1 MLTHEC
7 KGNASYK
14 HLSIKQ
20 ENIDLYYKN
29 KPRIFATVPLNHFK
43 SFIEDSK
50 VISQFIA
57 DNDKEPCWDGH
68 LYLYA
73 DGIRDK
79 EHLQGRVPIQIKGT
93 EVGRFVTKKW
103 KFKLEKAD
111 LKAYLEEPTFFI
123 VCQVKKDSKERML
136 FFRELLPDLV
146 NKLLR
151 DMGKNA
157 TRMTLFHPL
166 TEDLKEF
173 EDQLMVFLSNSK
185 KMISFA
191 HSKLLSMEEALK
203 KGIKDFSFIAPSKYT
218 DRLQLMKY
226 LSTHSSYIYAKIS
239 KELDV
244 DMPLSNGPGRF
255 IFQREDDSEV
265 RVGDKVYFKGYHN
278 EIKDGR
284 IIIKIGNVMTIN
296 MPMDNTDMKQATVKL
311 TTKAKYLKES
321 INEAEFGVALN
332 DTGVLSVGML
342 DLQMKVHEKEYVEEL
357 RQKLIRWKELDN
369 MLETLHV
376 TKPFDLT
383 AITDDQGK
391 LIDLLIET
399 VGKGNMVN
407 LPGQEATLLLLE
419 IGNIKLLLWCA
430 IGKDGM
436 CAIGDFFDRS
446 IRIAYKI
453 SEDETINVSPYSY
466 LQLDK
471 LWEKVDN
478 IDFDNIISSAE
489 EAARQHKYCYM
500 MSNYDVL
507 AMITAADALEKTDV
521 ERSKKLLEEA
531 LKLNDWLIGKE
542 PKDEM
547 RPLHIINK
555 MQIMKRQRELT
566 ADERQML
573 EDMLNDE
580 FAGDMVKAGV
590 YLLLDR
596 QEEFQQLFETMQE
609 GEKKSLKE
617 FPIWRFVR
625 ESEGV

>member
-1 MLTHEC
+1 MKSGVQME
-7 KGNASYK
+7 KVKEA
-14 HLSIKQ
+14 
-20 ENIDLYYKN
+20 IDTKAIEE
-29 KPRIFATVPLNHFK
+29 KALNHFK

-50 VISQFIA
+50 VISQFIT

-79 EHLQGRVPIQIKGT
+79 EHLQGRVPVQIKGT
-93 EVGRFVTKKW
+93 EVGHFVTKKW

-111 LKAYLEEPTFFI
+111 LKTYLEEPTFFI
-123 VCQVKKDSKERML
+123 VCQVKKNSKERML

-239 KELDV
+239 KELDI

-255 IFQREDDSEV
+255 IFQRDDDSEV

-284 IIIKIGNVMTIN
+284 IFIKIGNVMTIN
-296 MPMDNTDMKQATVKL
+296 MPMDNTDIEQATVKL

-332 DTGVLSVGML
+332 DTGVLSVGMI

-369 MLETLHV
+369 VLDKLHV

-383 AITDDQGK
+383 AIKDDQGK

-407 LPGQEATLLLLE
+407 LPGQEATLLLWE

-430 IGKDGM
+430 VGKDGM

-466 LQLDK
+466 LQLEK

-478 IDFDNIISSAE
+478 IDFDNIIASAE
-489 EAARQHKYCYM
+489 EAARQHEYCYM

-531 LKLNDWLIGKE
+531 LKLDEWLIGKE

-555 MQIMKRQRELT
+555 MQILKRQRDLT
-566 ADERQML
+566 ADECQTL
-573 EDMLNDE
+573 EDILNDE

-590 YLLLDR
+590 YILLDR
-596 QEEFQQLFETMQE
+596 KEDFQQLFETMQE
-609 GEKKSLKE
+609 DEKKSVKE
-617 FPIWRFVR
+617 FPIWRFV
-625 ESEGV
+625 

>member
-1 MLTHEC
+1 MKSGVQME
-7 KGNASYK
+7 KVKEA
-14 HLSIKQ
+14 
-20 ENIDLYYKN
+20 IDTKAIEE
-29 KPRIFATVPLNHFK
+29 KALNHFK

-79 EHLQGRVPIQIKGT
+79 EHLQGRVPVQIKGT
-93 EVGRFVTKKW
+93 EVSRFVTKKW
-103 KFKLEKAD
+103 KYKLEKAD

-166 TEDLKEF
+166 TDDLMEF

-191 HSKLLSMEEALK
+191 HSNLLSMEEALK
-203 KGIKDFSFIAPSKYT
+203 KGIKDFSFIAPSKYA

-255 IFQREDDSEV
+255 IFQRDDDSEV

-296 MPMDNTDMKQATVKL
+296 MPMDNTDIEQATVKL

-342 DLQMKVHEKEYVEEL
+342 NLQMKVHEKEYVEEL
-357 RQKLIRWKELDN
+357 RQKIIRWKELDN
-369 MLETLHV
+369 VLDKLHV

-383 AITDDQGK
+383 AITDGQGK

-407 LPGQEATLLLLE
+407 LPGQEATLLLWE
-419 IGNIKLLLWCA
+419 IGNIELLLWCA
-430 IGKDGM
+430 VGKDGM

-466 LQLDK
+466 LQLDR

-478 IDFDNIISSAE
+478 VDFDNIIASAE
-489 EAARQHKYCYM
+489 EAARQHEYCYM

-507 AMITAADALEKTDV
+507 AMITAADALEKTDL

-531 LKLNDWLIGKE
+531 LKLDEWLIEKE

-566 ADERQML
+566 ADECQIL
-573 EDMLNDE
+573 ENMLNDE
-580 FAGDMVKAGV
+580 FAGDMAKAGA

-596 QEEFQQLFETMQE
+596 LEGFQQLFETMQE
-609 GEKKSLKE
+609 DEKKSMKE

-625 ESEGV
+625 ESEGEYD

>member
-1 MLTHEC
+1 MKSGVQME
-7 KGNASYK
+7 KVKEA
-14 HLSIKQ
+14 
-20 ENIDLYYKN
+20 IDTKAIEE
-29 KPRIFATVPLNHFK
+29 KALNHFK

-50 VISQFIA
+50 VISQFIT

-79 EHLQGRVPIQIKGT
+79 EHLQGRVPVQIKGT
-93 EVGRFVTKKW
+93 EVGSFVTKKW
-103 KFKLEKAD
+103 KYKLEKAD

-166 TEDLKEF
+166 TDDLKEF

-191 HSKLLSMEEALK
+191 HSNLLSMEEALK
-203 KGIKDFSFIAPSKYT
+203 KGIKDFSFIAPSKYA

-255 IFQREDDSEV
+255 IFQRDDDGEV

-296 MPMDNTDMKQATVKL
+296 MPMDNTDIEQATVKL
-311 TTKAKYLKES
+311 KTKAKYLKES

-342 DLQMKVHEKEYVEEL
+342 NLQMKVHEKEYVEEL

-369 MLETLHV
+369 VLDKLHV

-383 AITDDQGK
+383 AITDGQGK

-407 LPGQEATLLLLE
+407 LSGQEATLLLWE
-419 IGNIKLLLWCA
+419 IGNIELLLWCA
-430 IGKDGM
+430 VGKDGM

-478 IDFDNIISSAE
+478 VDFDNIIASAE
-489 EAARQHKYCYM
+489 EAARQHEYCYM

-507 AMITAADALEKTDV
+507 AMITAADALEKTDL

-531 LKLNDWLIGKE
+531 LKLDEWLIEKE

-566 ADERQML
+566 ADECQIL
-573 EDMLNDE
+573 ENMLNDE
-580 FAGDMVKAGV
+580 FAGDMAKAGA

-596 QEEFQQLFETMQE
+596 KEGFQQLFETMQE
-609 GEKKSLKE
+609 DDKKIVKE

>member
-1 MLTHEC
+1 MSRSKEET
-7 KGNASYK
+7 
-14 HLSIKQ
+14 
-20 ENIDLYYKN
+20 IDTKAIEE
-29 KPRIFATVPLNHFK
+29 KALNHFK

-50 VISQFIA
+50 VISQYLD

-79 EHLQGRVPIQIKGT
+79 EHLQGRVPVQIKGT

-123 VCQVKKDSKERML
+123 VCQVKKNSKERML

-203 KGIKDFSFIAPSKYT
+203 KGIKDFSFIAPSKYA

-226 LSTHSSYIYAKIS
+226 LSTHNSYIYAKMS
-239 KELDV
+239 KELDI

-255 IFQREDDSEV
+255 IFQRDDDGEV

-284 IIIKIGNVMTIN
+284 IIIKIGDVMTIN
-296 MPMDNTDMKQATVKL
+296 MPIDNTDIEQATVKL

-332 DTGVLSVGML
+332 NTGVLSVGML
-342 DLQMKVHEKEYVEEL
+342 DLQMKMHEKEYVEEL

-369 MLETLHV
+369 VLDKLHV

-383 AITDDQGK
+383 AIKDDQGK

-407 LPGQEATLLLLE
+407 LPGQEATLLLWE
-419 IGNIKLLLWCA
+419 IGNIKLLLWCVV
-430 IGKDGM
+430 GKDGM

-453 SEDETINVSPYSY
+453 SEDETISVSPYSY
-466 LQLDK
+466 LQLEK

-478 IDFDNIISSAE
+478 IDFDNIIASAE
-489 EAARQHKYCYM
+489 EAARQHEYCYM

-531 LKLNDWLIGKE
+531 LKLDEWLIGKD

-547 RPLHIINK
+547 SPLHIINK
-555 MQIMKRQRELT
+555 MQIMKRQRDLT
-566 ADERQML
+566 ADECQTL
-573 EDMLNDE
+573 ENILNDE
-580 FAGDMVKAGV
+580 FAGDMVKVGV
-590 YLLLDR
+590 YILLDR
-596 QEEFQQLFETMQE
+596 KEDFQQLFETMQE
-609 GEKKSLKE
+609 DEKKSVKE
-617 FPIWRFVR
+617 FPIWRLV
-625 ESEGV
+625 

>member
-1 MLTHEC
+1 MKEAVDTKAIEE
-7 KGNASYK
+7 KA
-14 HLSIKQ
+14 
-20 ENIDLYYKN
+20 
-29 KPRIFATVPLNHFK
+29 LNHFK

-73 DGIRDK
+73 DGIKDK
-79 EHLQGRVPIQIKGT
+79 EHQQGRVPVQIKGT
-93 EVGRFVTKKW
+93 EVDSFVTKKW
-103 KFKLEKAD
+103 KYKLEKAD

-123 VCQVKKDSKERML
+123 VCQVKRDSKDRML

-151 DMGKNA
+151 DMGKNE
-157 TRMTLFHPL
+157 TRKTLFHPL
-166 TEDLKEF
+166 TDDLKEF

-191 HSKLLSMEEALK
+191 HSNLLSMEEALK
-203 KGIKDFSFIAPSKYT
+203 KGIKEFSFIVPKKYA

-255 IFQREDDSEV
+255 IFQRDDDGEV
-265 RVGDKVYFKGYHN
+265 RVGDRVYFKGYHN
-278 EIKDGR
+278 EIKEGR

-296 MPMDNTDMKQATVKL
+296 MPMDNTDMEKTTVKL
-311 TTKAKYLKES
+311 ITKAKYLKES

-332 DTGVLSVGML
+332 DTGVLSVGKL
-342 DLQMKVHEKEYVEEL
+342 DLKMNVHEKEYVEEL
-357 RQKLIRWKELDN
+357 RQKLMRWKELDN
-369 MLETLHV
+369 VLDKLHV

-383 AITDDQGK
+383 AITDGQGK

-407 LPGQEATLLLLE
+407 LPGQETTLFFWE

-430 IGKDGM
+430 VGKDGM

-478 IDFDNIISSAE
+478 IDFDSIIASAE
-489 EAARQHKYCYM
+489 EAARQHEYCYM

-531 LKLNDWLIGKE
+531 LKLDEWLIEKE
-542 PKDEM
+542 IKDKM

-555 MQIMKRQRELT
+555 MQILKRQRELT
-566 ADERQML
+566 ADERQTL
-573 EDMLNDE
+573 EDMLNEE
-580 FAGDMVKAGV
+580 FAEDMVKAGV

-596 QEEFQQLFETMQE
+596 QGDFQQLFEKMQE
-609 GEKKSLKE
+609 DEKKSVKE

-625 ESEGV
+625 ESEGM

>member
-1 MLTHEC
+1 MKIGVKME
-7 KGNASYK
+7 KVKDA
-14 HLSIKQ
+14 
-20 ENIDLYYKN
+20 IDTKAIEE
-29 KPRIFATVPLNHFK
+29 KALNHFK

-203 KGIKDFSFIAPSKYT
+203 KGVKEFSFIAPSKYV

-255 IFQREDDSEV
+255 IFQRDDDGEV

-296 MPMDNTDMKQATVKL
+296 MPMDNTDVEQATVKL

-342 DLQMKVHEKEYVEEL
+342 NLQMKVHEKEYVEEL
-357 RQKLIRWKELDN
+357 RQKLIRWKELENVLDK
-369 MLETLHV
+369 LHV

-383 AITDDQGK
+383 AITDGQGK

-407 LPGQEATLLLLE
+407 LPGQESTLLFWE

-430 IGKDGM
+430 VGKDGM

-453 SEDETINVSPYSY
+453 SEVETINVSPYSY
-466 LQLDK
+466 LQSDK

-478 IDFDNIISSAE
+478 IDFDSIIASAE
-489 EAARQHKYCYM
+489 EAARQHEYCYM

-531 LKLNDWLIGKE
+531 LKLDEWLIGKE

-566 ADERQML
+566 ADERQTL

-609 GEKKSLKE
+609 DEKKSVKE

>member
-1 MLTHEC
+1 MKEAVDTKAIEE
-7 KGNASYK
+7 KA
-14 HLSIKQ
+14 
-20 ENIDLYYKN
+20 
-29 KPRIFATVPLNHFK
+29 LNHFK

-73 DGIRDK
+73 DGIKDK
-79 EHLQGRVPIQIKGT
+79 EHLQGRVPVQIKGT
-93 EVGRFVTKKW
+93 EVDSFVTKKS
-103 KFKLEKAD
+103 KYKLEKDD

-123 VCQVKKDSKERML
+123 VCQVKKDSKDRML

-151 DMGKNA
+151 DMGKNE
-157 TRMTLFHPL
+157 TRKTLFHPL
-166 TEDLKEF
+166 TDDLKEF

-191 HSKLLSMEEALK
+191 HSNLLSMEEALK
-203 KGIKDFSFIAPSKYT
+203 KGIKEFSFIVPTKYA

-255 IFQREDDSEV
+255 IFQRDDDGEV
-265 RVGDKVYFKGYHN
+265 RVGDRVYFKGYHN
-278 EIKDGR
+278 EIKEGR

-296 MPMDNTDMKQATVKL
+296 MPMDNTDMEQTTVKL

-332 DTGVLSVGML
+332 DTGVLSVGNL
-342 DLQMKVHEKEYVEEL
+342 DLKMNVHEKEYVEEL
-357 RQKLIRWKELDN
+357 RQKLMRWKELDN
-369 MLETLHV
+369 VLDKLHV

-383 AITDDQGK
+383 AITDGQGK

-407 LPGQEATLLLLE
+407 LPGQETTLLFLE

-430 IGKDGM
+430 VGKDGM

-478 IDFDNIISSAE
+478 IDFDSIIASAE
-489 EAARQHKYCYM
+489 EAARQHEYCYM

-531 LKLNDWLIGKE
+531 LKLDEWLIGKE

-555 MQIMKRQRELT
+555 MQFMKRQRELT
-566 ADERQML
+566 ADERQTL

-609 GEKKSLKE
+609 DEKKSVKE

-625 ESEGV
+625 ESEGM

>member
-1 MLTHEC
+1 M
-7 KGNASYK
+7 KIGVKMKKVKDA
-14 HLSIKQ
+14 
-20 ENIDLYYKN
+20 IDTKAIEE
-29 KPRIFATVPLNHFK
+29 KALNHFK

-478 IDFDNIISSAE
+478 IDFDNIVSSAE

-609 GEKKSLKE
+609 DEKKSLKE

>member
-1 MLTHEC
+1 ME
-7 KGNASYK
+7 KMKEA
-14 HLSIKQ
+14 
-20 ENIDLYYKN
+20 IDTKAIED
-29 KPRIFATVPLNHFK
+29 KALNHFK

-123 VCQVKKDSKERML
+123 VCQVKKDTKERML

-311 TTKAKYLKES
+311 TTKEKYLKES

-369 MLETLHV
+369 VLETLHV

-383 AITDDQGK
+383 AVTDDQGK

-407 LPGQEATLLLLE
+407 LPGQKATLLLLE

-430 IGKDGM
+430 VGKDGM

-507 AMITAADALEKTDV
+507 AMITAADALEKTNV

-596 QEEFQQLFETMQE
+596 QEDFRQLFETMQE
-609 GEKKSLKE
+609 DEKKSMKE
-617 FPIWRFVR
+617 FPIWRFVQ
-625 ESEGV
+625 ESAGGRV

>member
-1 MLTHEC
+1 MKEAVDTKAIEE
-7 KGNASYK
+7 KA
-14 HLSIKQ
+14 
-20 ENIDLYYKN
+20 
-29 KPRIFATVPLNHFK
+29 LNHFK

-73 DGIRDK
+73 DGIKDK
-79 EHLQGRVPIQIKGT
+79 EHLQGRVPVQIKGT
-93 EVGRFVTKKW
+93 EVDSFVTKKW
-103 KFKLEKAD
+103 KYKLEKAD

-123 VCQVKKDSKERML
+123 VCQVKRDSKDRML

-151 DMGKNA
+151 DMGKNE
-157 TRMTLFHPL
+157 TRKTLFHPL
-166 TEDLKEF
+166 TDDLKEF

-191 HSKLLSMEEALK
+191 HSNLLSMEEALK
-203 KGIKDFSFIAPSKYT
+203 KGIKEFSFIVPTKYA

-255 IFQREDDSEV
+255 IFQRDDDGEV
-265 RVGDKVYFKGYHN
+265 RVGDRVYFKGYHN
-278 EIKDGR
+278 EIKEGR

-296 MPMDNTDMKQATVKL
+296 MPMDNTDMEQTTVKL
-311 TTKAKYLKES
+311 ITKAKYLKES

-332 DTGVLSVGML
+332 DTGVLSVGKL
-342 DLQMKVHEKEYVEEL
+342 DLKMNVHEKEYVEEL
-357 RQKLIRWKELDN
+357 RQKLMRWKELDN
-369 MLETLHV
+369 VLDKLHV

-383 AITDDQGK
+383 AITDGQGK
-391 LIDLLIET
+391 LIELLIET

-407 LPGQEATLLLLE
+407 LPGQETTLLFWE

-430 IGKDGM
+430 VGKDGM

-478 IDFDNIISSAE
+478 IDFDSIIASAE
-489 EAARQHKYCYM
+489 EAARQHGYCYM

-531 LKLNDWLIGKE
+531 LKLDEWLIEKE
-542 PKDEM
+542 IKDKM
-547 RPLHIINK
+547 RLLHIINK
-555 MQIMKRQRELT
+555 MQILKRQRELT
-566 ADERQML
+566 ADERQTL
-573 EDMLNDE
+573 EDMLNEE
-580 FAGDMVKAGV
+580 FAEDMVKAGV

-596 QEEFQQLFETMQE
+596 QGDFQQLFEKMQE
-609 GEKKSLKE
+609 DEKKSVKE

-625 ESEGV
+625 ESEGM

>member
-1 MLTHEC
+1 MKIGVKME
-7 KGNASYK
+7 KVKDA
-14 HLSIKQ
+14 
-20 ENIDLYYKN
+20 IDTKAIEE
-29 KPRIFATVPLNHFK
+29 KALNHFK

-255 IFQREDDSEV
+255 IFQRDDDGEV

-489 EAARQHKYCYM
+489 EAARQHEYCYM

-531 LKLNDWLIGKE
+531 LKLDEWLIGKE

-566 ADERQML
+566 ADERQTL

>member
-1 MLTHEC
+1 M
-7 KGNASYK
+7 KKVKDA
-14 HLSIKQ
+14 
-20 ENIDLYYKN
+20 IDTKAIEE
-29 KPRIFATVPLNHFK
+29 KTLNHFK

-93 EVGRFVTKKW
+93 EVARFVTKKW

-203 KGIKDFSFIAPSKYT
+203 KGIKDFSFIAPSKYA

-311 TTKAKYLKES
+311 TTQAKYLKES

-369 MLETLHV
+369 VLKTLHV

-453 SEDETINVSPYSY
+453 SEDETIHVSPYSY

-507 AMITAADALEKTDV
+507 AMIMAADALEKTDV

-609 GEKKSLKE
+609 DEKKSLKE

>member
-1 MLTHEC
+1 MKIGVKME
-7 KGNASYK
+7 KVKDA
-14 HLSIKQ
+14 
-20 ENIDLYYKN
+20 IDTKAIEE
-29 KPRIFATVPLNHFK
+29 KALNHFK

-203 KGIKDFSFIAPSKYT
+203 KGVKEFSFIAPSKYV

-255 IFQREDDSEV
+255 IFQRDDDGEV

-296 MPMDNTDMKQATVKL
+296 MPMDNTDVEQATVKL

-342 DLQMKVHEKEYVEEL
+342 NLQMKVHEKEYVEEL

-369 MLETLHV
+369 VLEKLHV

-399 VGKGNMVN
+399 VGNGNMVN
-407 LPGQEATLLLLE
+407 LPEQETTLLLLE

-430 IGKDGM
+430 VGKDGM

-489 EAARQHKYCYM
+489 EAARQHEYCYM

-531 LKLNDWLIGKE
+531 LKLDDWLIGKE

-566 ADERQML
+566 ADERQTL

-609 GEKKSLKE
+609 DEKKSVKE

>member
-1 MLTHEC
+1 MKEAVDTKAIEE
-7 KGNASYK
+7 KA
-14 HLSIKQ
+14 
-20 ENIDLYYKN
+20 
-29 KPRIFATVPLNHFK
+29 LNHFK

-73 DGIRDK
+73 DGIKDK
-79 EHLQGRVPIQIKGT
+79 EHLQGRVPVQIKGT
-93 EVGRFVTKKW
+93 EVDSFVTKKW
-103 KFKLEKAD
+103 KYKLEKDD

-123 VCQVKKDSKERML
+123 VCQVKKDSKDRML

-151 DMGKNA
+151 DMGKNE
-157 TRMTLFHPL
+157 TRKTLFHPL
-166 TEDLKEF
+166 TDDLKEF

-191 HSKLLSMEEALK
+191 HSNLLSMEEALK
-203 KGIKDFSFIAPSKYT
+203 KGIKEFSFIVPTKYA

-255 IFQREDDSEV
+255 IFQRDDDGEV
-265 RVGDKVYFKGYHN
+265 RVGDRVYFKGYHN
-278 EIKDGR
+278 EIKEGR

-296 MPMDNTDMKQATVKL
+296 MPMDNTDMEQTTVKL

-332 DTGVLSVGML
+332 DTGVLSVGNL
-342 DLQMKVHEKEYVEEL
+342 DLKMNVHEKEYVEEL
-357 RQKLIRWKELDN
+357 RQKLMRWKELDN
-369 MLETLHV
+369 VLDKLHV

-383 AITDDQGK
+383 AITDGQGK

-407 LPGQEATLLLLE
+407 LPGQETTLLFLE

-430 IGKDGM
+430 VGKDGM

-478 IDFDNIISSAE
+478 IDFDSIIASAE
-489 EAARQHKYCYM
+489 EAARQHEYCYM

-531 LKLNDWLIGKE
+531 LKLDEWLIEKE
-542 PKDEM
+542 IKDKM

-555 MQIMKRQRELT
+555 MQILKRQRELT
-566 ADERQML
+566 ADERQTL
-573 EDMLNDE
+573 EDMLNEE
-580 FAGDMVKAGV
+580 FAEDMVKAGV

-596 QEEFQQLFETMQE
+596 QGDFQQLFEKMQE
-609 GEKKSLKE
+609 DEKKSVKE

-625 ESEGV
+625 ESEGM

>member
-1 MLTHEC
+1 MKEV
-7 KGNASYK
+7 
-14 HLSIKQ
+14 
-20 ENIDLYYKN
+20 IDTKAIEE
-29 KPRIFATVPLNHFK
+29 KALNHFK

-50 VISQFIA
+50 VISQFIV

-79 EHLQGRVPIQIKGT
+79 EHLQGRVPVQIKGT
-93 EVGRFVTKKW
+93 EVGRFVKKKW

-203 KGIKDFSFIAPSKYT
+203 KGIKDFSFIAPSKYA

-255 IFQREDDSEV
+255 IFQRDDDGEV

-296 MPMDNTDMKQATVKL
+296 MPMDNTDIEQATVKL

-332 DTGVLSVGML
+332 DTGVLSVGTL
-342 DLQMKVHEKEYVEEL
+342 DLQMKVHETEYVEEL

-369 MLETLHV
+369 VLDKLHV

-383 AITDDQGK
+383 AITDNQGK
-391 LIDLLIET
+391 LIDLLVET

-407 LPGQEATLLLLE
+407 LPGQEATLLLWE

-430 IGKDGM
+430 VGKDGM

-478 IDFDNIISSAE
+478 IDFDNIIASAE
-489 EAARQHKYCYM
+489 EAARQHDYCYM

-531 LKLNDWLIGKE
+531 LKLDEWLIGKE

-547 RPLHIINK
+547 MPLHIINK
-555 MQIMKRQRELT
+555 MQIMKRQRDLT
-566 ADERQML
+566 VDECKTL
-573 EDMLNDE
+573 EDILNDE
-580 FAGDMVKAGV
+580 FAGDMAKAGV

-596 QEEFQQLFETMQE
+596 HEDFQQLFETMQE
-609 GEKKSLKE
+609 DEKKSVKE
-617 FPIWRFVR
+617 FPIWRFA
-625 ESEGV
+625 

>member
-1 MLTHEC
+1 M
-7 KGNASYK
+7 KIGVKMKKVKDA
-14 HLSIKQ
+14 
-20 ENIDLYYKN
+20 IDTKAIEE
-29 KPRIFATVPLNHFK
+29 KALNHFK

-265 RVGDKVYFKGYHN
+265 RVGDKVYFKGYQN

-407 LPGQEATLLLLE
+407 LPGQQATLLLLE

-430 IGKDGM
+430 VGKDGM

-609 GEKKSLKE
+609 DEKKSLKE

>member
-1 MLTHEC
+1 MSRSKEET
-7 KGNASYK
+7 
-14 HLSIKQ
+14 
-20 ENIDLYYKN
+20 IDTKAIEE
-29 KPRIFATVPLNHFK
+29 KALNHFK
-43 SFIEDSK
+43 TFIEDSK
-50 VISQFIA
+50 IISQYLD

-79 EHLQGRVPIQIKGT
+79 EHLQGRVPVQIKGT
-93 EVGRFVTKKW
+93 EVGHFVTKKW

-123 VCQVKKDSKERML
+123 VCQVKKNSKERML

-157 TRMTLFHPL
+157 TRMTLFYPL

-203 KGIKDFSFIAPSKYT
+203 KGIKDFSFIAPSKYA

-239 KELDV
+239 KELDI

-255 IFQREDDSEV
+255 IFQRDDDGEV

-284 IIIKIGNVMTIN
+284 IFIKIGNVMTIN
-296 MPMDNTDMKQATVKL
+296 MPMDNTDIEQATVKL

-332 DTGVLSVGML
+332 DTGVLSIGMI
-342 DLQMKVHEKEYVEEL
+342 DLQMRVHEKEYVEEL

-369 MLETLHV
+369 VLDKLHV

-383 AITDDQGK
+383 AITDNQGK
-391 LIDLLIET
+391 LIDILIET

-407 LPGQEATLLLLE
+407 LPGQEATLLLWE
-419 IGNIKLLLWCA
+419 IGNIKLLLWCEV
-430 IGKDGM
+430 GKDGM

-446 IRIAYKI
+446 IRIAYEI

-478 IDFDNIISSAE
+478 IDFDNIVASAE
-489 EAARQHKYCYM
+489 EAARQHEYCYM

-531 LKLNDWLIGKE
+531 LKLDEWLIGKE

-555 MQIMKRQRELT
+555 MQILKRQRDLT
-566 ADERQML
+566 ADECQTL
-573 EDMLNDE
+573 EDMLNNE
-580 FAGDMVKAGV
+580 FAGDMAKAGV
-590 YLLLDR
+590 FLLLDR
-596 QEEFQQLFETMQE
+596 KEDFRQLFETMQE
-609 GEKKSLKE
+609 DEKKSVKE
-617 FPIWRFVR
+617 FPIWRFV
-625 ESEGV
+625 

>member
-1 MLTHEC
+1 M
-7 KGNASYK
+7 KKA
-14 HLSIKQ
+14 
-20 ENIDLYYKN
+20 IDTKAIEE
-29 KPRIFATVPLNHFK
+29 KALNHFK

-73 DGIRDK
+73 DGIKDK
-79 EHLQGRVPIQIKGT
+79 EHLQGRVPVQIKGT
-93 EVGRFVTKKW
+93 EVDSFITKKW
-103 KFKLEKAD
+103 KYKLEKAD

-123 VCQVKKDSKERML
+123 VCQVKKDSKDRML
-136 FFRELLPDLV
+136 FCRELLPNLV

-151 DMGKNA
+151 DMGKNE
-157 TRMTLFHPL
+157 TRKTLFHPL
-166 TEDLKEF
+166 TDDLKEF

-191 HSKLLSMEEALK
+191 HSNLLSMEEALK
-203 KGIKDFSFIAPSKYT
+203 KGVKEFSFIVPAKYA

-255 IFQREDDSEV
+255 IFQRDDDGEV
-265 RVGDKVYFKGYHN
+265 RVGDRVYFKGYHN
-278 EIKDGR
+278 EIKEGR

-296 MPMDNTDMKQATVKL
+296 MPMDNMDMEQATVKL

-332 DTGVLSVGML
+332 DTGVLSLGKL
-342 DLQMKVHEKEYVEEL
+342 DLQMNVHEKEYVEEL
-357 RQKLIRWKELDN
+357 RQKLMRWKELENVLDK
-369 MLETLHV
+369 LHV

-383 AITDDQGK
+383 AITDGQGK

-407 LPGQEATLLLLE
+407 LPGQESTLLFWE
-419 IGNIKLLLWCA
+419 ISNIKLLLWCA
-430 IGKDGM
+430 VGKDGM

-478 IDFDNIISSAE
+478 IDFDSIIASAE
-489 EAARQHKYCYM
+489 EAARQHEYCYM

-531 LKLNDWLIGKE
+531 LKLDEWLIEKE
-542 PKDEM
+542 IKDKM
-547 RPLHIINK
+547 KPLHIINK
-555 MQIMKRQRELT
+555 MQILKRQRELT
-566 ADERQML
+566 ADERQTL
-573 EDMLNDE
+573 EDMLNEE
-580 FAGDMVKAGV
+580 FAEDMVKAGV

-596 QEEFQQLFETMQE
+596 QEDFQQLFEKMQE
-609 GEKKSLKE
+609 DEKKSVKE
-617 FPIWRFVR
+617 FPIWKFVR
-625 ESEGV
+625 ESEGM

>member
-1 MLTHEC
+1 MEKMKEAVDTKAIEE
-7 KGNASYK
+7 KA
-14 HLSIKQ
+14 
-20 ENIDLYYKN
+20 
-29 KPRIFATVPLNHFK
+29 LNHFK

-73 DGIRDK
+73 DGIKDK
-79 EHLQGRVPIQIKGT
+79 EHLQGRVPVQIKGT
-93 EVGRFVTKKW
+93 EVDSFVTKKW
-103 KFKLEKAD
+103 KYKLEKAD

-123 VCQVKKDSKERML
+123 VCQVKRDSKDRML

-151 DMGKNA
+151 DMGKNE
-157 TRMTLFHPL
+157 TRKTLFHPL
-166 TEDLKEF
+166 TDDLKEF

-191 HSKLLSMEEALK
+191 HSNLLSMEEALK
-203 KGIKDFSFIAPSKYT
+203 KGIKEFSFIVPTKYA

-255 IFQREDDSEV
+255 IFQRDDDGEV
-265 RVGDKVYFKGYHN
+265 RVGDRVYFKGYHN
-278 EIKDGR
+278 EIKEGR

-296 MPMDNTDMKQATVKL
+296 MPMDNTDMEQTTVKL

-332 DTGVLSVGML
+332 DTGVLSVGKL
-342 DLQMKVHEKEYVEEL
+342 DLKMNVHEKEYVEEL
-357 RQKLIRWKELDN
+357 RQKLMRWKELDN
-369 MLETLHV
+369 VLDKLHV

-383 AITDDQGK
+383 AITDGQGK

-407 LPGQEATLLLLE
+407 LPGQETTLLFWE

-430 IGKDGM
+430 VGKDGM

-478 IDFDNIISSAE
+478 IDFDSIIASAE
-489 EAARQHKYCYM
+489 EAARQHEYCYM

-531 LKLNDWLIGKE
+531 LKLDEWLIEKE
-542 PKDEM
+542 IKDKM

-555 MQIMKRQRELT
+555 MQILKRQRELT
-566 ADERQML
+566 ADERQTL
-573 EDMLNDE
+573 EDMLNEE
-580 FAGDMVKAGV
+580 FAEDMVKAGV

-596 QEEFQQLFETMQE
+596 QGDFQQLFEKMQE
-609 GEKKSLKE
+609 DEKKSVKE

-625 ESEGV
+625 ESEGM

>member
-1 MLTHEC
+1 MKEAVDTKAIEE
-7 KGNASYK
+7 KA
-14 HLSIKQ
+14 
-20 ENIDLYYKN
+20 
-29 KPRIFATVPLNHFK
+29 LNHFK

-73 DGIRDK
+73 DGIKDK
-79 EHLQGRVPIQIKGT
+79 EHLQGRVPVQIKGT
-93 EVGRFVTKKW
+93 EVDSFVTKKW
-103 KFKLEKAD
+103 KYKLEKAD

-123 VCQVKKDSKERML
+123 VCQVKKDSKDRML
-136 FFRELLPDLV
+136 FCRELLPNLV

-151 DMGKNA
+151 DMGKNE
-157 TRMTLFHPL
+157 TRKTLFHPL
-166 TEDLKEF
+166 TDDLKEF

-191 HSKLLSMEEALK
+191 HSNLLSMEEALK
-203 KGIKDFSFIAPSKYT
+203 KGIKEFSFIVPTKYA

-255 IFQREDDSEV
+255 IFQRDDDGEV
-265 RVGDKVYFKGYHN
+265 RVGDRVYFKGYHN
-278 EIKDGR
+278 EIKEGR

-296 MPMDNTDMKQATVKL
+296 MPMDNTDMEQTTVKL
-311 TTKAKYLKES
+311 ITKAKYLKES

-332 DTGVLSVGML
+332 DTGVLSVGKL
-342 DLQMKVHEKEYVEEL
+342 DLKMNVHEKEYVEEL
-357 RQKLIRWKELDN
+357 RQKLMRWKELDN
-369 MLETLHV
+369 VLDKLHV

-383 AITDDQGK
+383 AITDGQGK

-407 LPGQEATLLLLE
+407 LPGQETTLLFWE

-430 IGKDGM
+430 VGKDGM
-436 CAIGDFFDRS
+436 YAIGDFFDRS

-478 IDFDNIISSAE
+478 IDFDSIIASAE
-489 EAARQHKYCYM
+489 EAARQHEYCYM

-521 ERSKKLLEEA
+521 ERSKKLQEEA
-531 LKLNDWLIGKE
+531 LKLDEWLIEKE
-542 PKDEM
+542 IKDKM

-555 MQIMKRQRELT
+555 MQILKRQREMT
-566 ADERQML
+566 ADERQTL
-573 EDMLNDE
+573 EDMLNEE
-580 FAGDMVKAGV
+580 FAEDMVKAGV

-596 QEEFQQLFETMQE
+596 QGDFQQLFEKMQE
-609 GEKKSLKE
+609 DEKKSVKE

-625 ESEGV
+625 ESEGM

>member
-1 MLTHEC
+1 MKEAVDTKAIEE
-7 KGNASYK
+7 KA
-14 HLSIKQ
+14 
-20 ENIDLYYKN
+20 
-29 KPRIFATVPLNHFK
+29 LNHFK

-73 DGIRDK
+73 DGIKDK
-79 EHLQGRVPIQIKGT
+79 EHLQGRVPVQIKGT
-93 EVGRFVTKKW
+93 EVDSFVTKKW
-103 KFKLEKAD
+103 KYKLEKAD

-123 VCQVKKDSKERML
+123 VCQVKRDSKDRML
-136 FFRELLPDLV
+136 FFIELLPDLV

-151 DMGKNA
+151 DMGKNE
-157 TRMTLFHPL
+157 TRKTLFHPL
-166 TEDLKEF
+166 TDDLKEF

-191 HSKLLSMEEALK
+191 HSNLLSMEEALK
-203 KGIKDFSFIAPSKYT
+203 KGIKEFSFIVPTKYA

-255 IFQREDDSEV
+255 IFQRDDDGEV
-265 RVGDKVYFKGYHN
+265 RVGDRVYFKGYHN
-278 EIKDGR
+278 EIKEGR

-296 MPMDNTDMKQATVKL
+296 MPMDNTDMEQTTVKL
-311 TTKAKYLKES
+311 ITKAKYLKES

-332 DTGVLSVGML
+332 DTGVLSVGKL
-342 DLQMKVHEKEYVEEL
+342 DLKMNVHEKEYVEEL
-357 RQKLIRWKELDN
+357 RQKLMRWKELDN
-369 MLETLHV
+369 VLDKLHV

-383 AITDDQGK
+383 AITDGQGK

-407 LPGQEATLLLLE
+407 LPGQETTLLFWE

-430 IGKDGM
+430 VGKDGM

-478 IDFDNIISSAE
+478 IDFDSIIASAE
-489 EAARQHKYCYM
+489 EAARQHEYCYM

-531 LKLNDWLIGKE
+531 LKLDEWLIEKE
-542 PKDEM
+542 IKDKM

-555 MQIMKRQRELT
+555 MQILKRQRELT
-566 ADERQML
+566 TDERQTL
-573 EDMLNDE
+573 EDMLNEE
-580 FAGDMVKAGV
+580 FAEDMVKAGV

-596 QEEFQQLFETMQE
+596 QGDFQQLFEKMQE
-609 GEKKSLKE
+609 DEKKSVKE

-625 ESEGV
+625 ESEGM

>member
-1 MLTHEC
+1 MEKMKEAVDTKAIEE
-7 KGNASYK
+7 KA
-14 HLSIKQ
+14 
-20 ENIDLYYKN
+20 
-29 KPRIFATVPLNHFK
+29 LNHFK

-73 DGIRDK
+73 DGIKDK
-79 EHLQGRVPIQIKGT
+79 EHLQGRVPVQIKGT
-93 EVGRFVTKKW
+93 EVDSFVTKKW
-103 KFKLEKAD
+103 KYKLEKDD

-123 VCQVKKDSKERML
+123 VCQVKKDSKDRML

-151 DMGKNA
+151 DMGKNE
-157 TRMTLFHPL
+157 TRKTLFHPL
-166 TEDLKEF
+166 TDDLKEF

-191 HSKLLSMEEALK
+191 HSNLLSMEEALK
-203 KGIKDFSFIAPSKYT
+203 KGIKEFSFIVPTKYA

-255 IFQREDDSEV
+255 IFQRDDDGEV
-265 RVGDKVYFKGYHN
+265 RVGDRVYFKGYHN
-278 EIKDGR
+278 EIKEGR

-296 MPMDNTDMKQATVKL
+296 MPMDNTDMEQTTVKL

-332 DTGVLSVGML
+332 DTGVLSVGNL
-342 DLQMKVHEKEYVEEL
+342 DLKMNVHEKEYVEEL
-357 RQKLIRWKELDN
+357 RQKLMRWKELDN
-369 MLETLHV
+369 VLDKLHV
-376 TKPFDLT
+376 TKSFDLT
-383 AITDDQGK
+383 AITDGQGK

-407 LPGQEATLLLLE
+407 LPGQETTLLFWE

-430 IGKDGM
+430 VGKDGM

-478 IDFDNIISSAE
+478 IDFDSIIASAE
-489 EAARQHKYCYM
+489 EAARQHEYCYM

-531 LKLNDWLIGKE
+531 LKLDEWLIEKE
-542 PKDEM
+542 IKDKM

-555 MQIMKRQRELT
+555 MQILKRQRELT
-566 ADERQML
+566 ADERQTL
-573 EDMLNDE
+573 EDMLNEE
-580 FAGDMVKAGV
+580 FAEDMVKAGV

-596 QEEFQQLFETMQE
+596 QGDFQQLFEKMQE
-609 GEKKSLKE
+609 DEKKSVKE

-625 ESEGV
+625 ESEGM

>member
-1 MLTHEC
+1 MKIGVKME
-7 KGNASYK
+7 KVKDA
-14 HLSIKQ
+14 
-20 ENIDLYYKN
+20 IDTKAIEE
-29 KPRIFATVPLNHFK
+29 KALNHFK

-79 EHLQGRVPIQIKGT
+79 EHLQGRVPIQVKGT

-203 KGIKDFSFIAPSKYT
+203 KGVKEFSFIAPSKYV

-255 IFQREDDSEV
+255 IFQRDDDGEV

-296 MPMDNTDMKQATVKL
+296 MPMDNTDVEQATVKL

-342 DLQMKVHEKEYVEEL
+342 NLQMKVHEKEYVEEL

-369 MLETLHV
+369 VLEKLHV

-399 VGKGNMVN
+399 VGNGNMVN
-407 LPGQEATLLLLE
+407 LPGQETTLLLLE

-430 IGKDGM
+430 VGKDGM

-489 EAARQHKYCYM
+489 EAARQHEYCYM

-531 LKLNDWLIGKE
+531 LKLDEWLIGKE

-566 ADERQML
+566 ADERQTL

-609 GEKKSLKE
+609 DEKKSVKE

>member
-1 MLTHEC
+1 MKSGVQME
-7 KGNASYK
+7 KVKEA
-14 HLSIKQ
+14 
-20 ENIDLYYKN
+20 IDTKAIEE
-29 KPRIFATVPLNHFK
+29 KALNHFK

-50 VISQFIA
+50 VISQFIT

-79 EHLQGRVPIQIKGT
+79 EHLQGRVPVQIKGT
-93 EVGRFVTKKW
+93 EVGHFVTKKW

-111 LKAYLEEPTFFI
+111 LKTYLEEPTFFI
-123 VCQVKKDSKERML
+123 VCQVKKNSKERML

-203 KGIKDFSFIAPSKYT
+203 MGIKDFSFIAPSKYT

-239 KELDV
+239 KELDI

-255 IFQREDDSEV
+255 IFQRDDDSEV

-284 IIIKIGNVMTIN
+284 IFIKIGNVMTIN
-296 MPMDNTDMKQATVKL
+296 MPMDNTDIEQATVKL

-332 DTGVLSVGML
+332 DTGVLSVGMI

-369 MLETLHV
+369 VLDKLHV

-383 AITDDQGK
+383 AIKDDQGK

-407 LPGQEATLLLLE
+407 LPGQEATLLLWE

-430 IGKDGM
+430 VGKDGM

-466 LQLDK
+466 LQLEK

-478 IDFDNIISSAE
+478 IDFDNIIASAE
-489 EAARQHKYCYM
+489 EAARQHEYCYM

-531 LKLNDWLIGKE
+531 LKLDEWLIGKE

-555 MQIMKRQRELT
+555 MQILKRQRDLT
-566 ADERQML
+566 ADECQTL
-573 EDMLNDE
+573 EDILNDE

-590 YLLLDR
+590 YILLDR
-596 QEEFQQLFETMQE
+596 KEDFQQLFETMQE
-609 GEKKSLKE
+609 DEKKSVKE
-617 FPIWRFVR
+617 FPIWRFV
-625 ESEGV
+625 

>member
-1 MLTHEC
+1 M
-7 KGNASYK
+7 KIGVKMKKVKDA
-14 HLSIKQ
+14 
-20 ENIDLYYKN
+20 IDTKAIEE
-29 KPRIFATVPLNHFK
+29 KALNHFK

-453 SEDETINVSPYSY
+453 SEDETINVSPFSY

-609 GEKKSLKE
+609 DEKKSLKE

>member
-1 MLTHEC
+1 MKSGIQMKKVKE
-7 KGNASYK
+7 A
-14 HLSIKQ
+14 
-20 ENIDLYYKN
+20 IDTKAIEE
-29 KPRIFATVPLNHFK
+29 KALNHFK
-43 SFIEDSK
+43 SFIENSK
-50 VISQFIA
+50 VISQFIT
-57 DNDKEPCWDGH
+57 DNDKEPCWDGQ

-79 EHLQGRVPIQIKGT
+79 EHLQGRVPVQIKGT
-93 EVGRFVTKKW
+93 EVGCFVTKKW
-103 KFKLEKAD
+103 KYKLEKAD

-166 TEDLKEF
+166 TDDLKEF

-191 HSKLLSMEEALK
+191 HSNLLSMEEALK
-203 KGIKDFSFIAPSKYT
+203 KGIKDFSFIAPSKYA

-255 IFQREDDSEV
+255 IFQRDDDGEV

-296 MPMDNTDMKQATVKL
+296 MSMDNTDMGQATVKL
-311 TTKAKYLKES
+311 TTTAKYLKES

-369 MLETLHV
+369 VLDKLHV

-383 AITDDQGK
+383 TITDGQGK

-407 LPGQEATLLLLE
+407 LPGQEATLLLWE
-419 IGNIKLLLWCA
+419 IGNIELLLWCA
-430 IGKDGM
+430 VGKDGM
-436 CAIGDFFDRS
+436 CAIGDFFDMS

-478 IDFDNIISSAE
+478 VDFDNIIASAE
-489 EAARQHKYCYM
+489 EAARQHEYCYM

-507 AMITAADALEKTDV
+507 AMITAADALEKTDI
-521 ERSKKLLEEA
+521 ERSKKLLEKA
-531 LKLNDWLIGKE
+531 LELNEWLIEKE

-566 ADERQML
+566 ADECQILENML
-573 EDMLNDE
+573 DDE
-580 FAGDMVKAGV
+580 FAKDMVKAGV

-596 QEEFQQLFETMQE
+596 KEDFQQLFEMMQE
-609 GEKKSLKE
+609 DEKKSMKE
-617 FPIWRFVR
+617 FPIWRFV
-625 ESEGV
+625 

>member
-1 MLTHEC
+1 MKIGVKME
-7 KGNASYK
+7 KVKDA
-14 HLSIKQ
+14 
-20 ENIDLYYKN
+20 IDTKAIEE
-29 KPRIFATVPLNHFK
+29 KALNHFK

-203 KGIKDFSFIAPSKYT
+203 KGVKEFSFIAPSKYV

-255 IFQREDDSEV
+255 IFQRDDDGEA

-296 MPMDNTDMKQATVKL
+296 MPMDNTDVEQATVKL

-342 DLQMKVHEKEYVEEL
+342 NLQMKVHEKEYVEEL

-369 MLETLHV
+369 VLEKLHV

-399 VGKGNMVN
+399 VGNGNMVN
-407 LPGQEATLLLLE
+407 LPGQETTLLLLE

-430 IGKDGM
+430 VGKDGM

-489 EAARQHKYCYM
+489 EAARQHEYCYM

-531 LKLNDWLIGKE
+531 LKLDEWLIGKE

-566 ADERQML
+566 ADERQTL
-573 EDMLNDE
+573 EDMLNNE

-609 GEKKSLKE
+609 DEKKSVKE

>member
-1 MLTHEC
+1 MKIGVKME
-7 KGNASYK
+7 KVKDA
-14 HLSIKQ
+14 
-20 ENIDLYYKN
+20 IDTKAIEE
-29 KPRIFATVPLNHFK
+29 KALNHFK

-203 KGIKDFSFIAPSKYT
+203 KGVKEFSFIAPSKYV

-255 IFQREDDSEV
+255 IFQRDDDGEV

-296 MPMDNTDMKQATVKL
+296 MPMDNTDVEQATVKL

-342 DLQMKVHEKEYVEEL
+342 NLQMKVHEKEYVEEL

-369 MLETLHV
+369 VLEKLHV

-399 VGKGNMVN
+399 VGNGNMVN
-407 LPGQEATLLLLE
+407 LPGQETTLLLLE

-430 IGKDGM
+430 VGKDGM

-489 EAARQHKYCYM
+489 EAARQHEYCYM

-531 LKLNDWLIGKE
+531 LKLDEWLIGKE

-555 MQIMKRQRELT
+555 MQIMKR
-566 ADERQML
+566 
-573 EDMLNDE
+573 
-580 FAGDMVKAGV
+580 
-590 YLLLDR
+590 
-596 QEEFQQLFETMQE
+596 
-609 GEKKSLKE
+609 
-617 FPIWRFVR
+617 
-625 ESEGV
+625 

>member
-1 MLTHEC
+1 MKIGVKMKKVKE
-7 KGNASYK
+7 A
-14 HLSIKQ
+14 
-20 ENIDLYYKN
+20 IDTKAIEE
-29 KPRIFATVPLNHFK
+29 KALNHFK

-369 MLETLHV
+369 VLETLHV

-555 MQIMKRQRELT
+555 MQIMKRQCELT

-609 GEKKSLKE
+609 DEKKSLKE

>member
-1 MLTHEC
+1 MEKMKEAVDTKAIEE
-7 KGNASYK
+7 KA
-14 HLSIKQ
+14 
-20 ENIDLYYKN
+20 
-29 KPRIFATVPLNHFK
+29 LNHFK

-73 DGIRDK
+73 DGIKDK
-79 EHLQGRVPIQIKGT
+79 EHLQGRVPVQIKGT
-93 EVGRFVTKKW
+93 EVDSFVTKKW
-103 KFKLEKAD
+103 KYKLEKAD

-123 VCQVKKDSKERML
+123 VCQVKRDSKDRML

-151 DMGKNA
+151 DMGKNE
-157 TRMTLFHPL
+157 TRKTLFHPL
-166 TEDLKEF
+166 TDDLKEF
-173 EDQLMVFLSNSK
+173 EDQLMVFLNNSK

-191 HSKLLSMEEALK
+191 HSNLLSMEEALK
-203 KGIKDFSFIAPSKYT
+203 KGIKEFSFIVPTKYA

-255 IFQREDDSEV
+255 IFQRDDDGEV
-265 RVGDKVYFKGYHN
+265 RVGDRVYFKGYHN
-278 EIKDGR
+278 EIKEGR

-296 MPMDNTDMKQATVKL
+296 MPMDNTDMEQTTVKL

-332 DTGVLSVGML
+332 DTGVLSVGKL
-342 DLQMKVHEKEYVEEL
+342 DLKMNVHEKEYVEEL
-357 RQKLIRWKELDN
+357 RQKLMRWKELDN
-369 MLETLHV
+369 VLDKLHV

-383 AITDDQGK
+383 AITDGQGK

-407 LPGQEATLLLLE
+407 LPGQETTLLFWE

-430 IGKDGM
+430 VGKDGM

-478 IDFDNIISSAE
+478 IDFDSIIASAE
-489 EAARQHKYCYM
+489 EAARQHEYCYM

-521 ERSKKLLEEA
+521 ERSKKLQEEA
-531 LKLNDWLIGKE
+531 LKLDEWLIEKE
-542 PKDEM
+542 IKDKM

-555 MQIMKRQRELT
+555 MQILKRQRELT
-566 ADERQML
+566 ADECQTL
-573 EDMLNDE
+573 EDMLNEE
-580 FAGDMVKAGV
+580 FAEDMVKAGV

-596 QEEFQQLFETMQE
+596 HGDFQQLFEKMQE
-609 GEKKSLKE
+609 DEKKSVKE

-625 ESEGV
+625 ESEGM

>member
-1 MLTHEC
+1 MKEAVDTKAIEE
-7 KGNASYK
+7 KA
-14 HLSIKQ
+14 
-20 ENIDLYYKN
+20 
-29 KPRIFATVPLNHFK
+29 LNHFK

-73 DGIRDK
+73 DGIKDK
-79 EHLQGRVPIQIKGT
+79 EHLQGRVPVQIKGT
-93 EVGRFVTKKW
+93 EVDSFVTKKW
-103 KFKLEKAD
+103 KYKLEKAD

-123 VCQVKKDSKERML
+123 VCQVKRDSKDRML

-151 DMGKNA
+151 DMGKNE
-157 TRMTLFHPL
+157 TRKTLFHPL
-166 TEDLKEF
+166 TDDLKEF

-191 HSKLLSMEEALK
+191 HSNLLSMEEALK
-203 KGIKDFSFIAPSKYT
+203 KGIKEFSFIVPTKYA

-255 IFQREDDSEV
+255 IFQRDDDGEV
-265 RVGDKVYFKGYHN
+265 RVGDRVYFKGYHN
-278 EIKDGR
+278 EIKEGR

-296 MPMDNTDMKQATVKL
+296 MPMDNTDMEQTTVKL

-332 DTGVLSVGML
+332 DTGVLSVGNL
-342 DLQMKVHEKEYVEEL
+342 DLKMNVHEKEYVEEL
-357 RQKLIRWKELDN
+357 RQKLMRWKELDN
-369 MLETLHV
+369 VLDKLHI

-383 AITDDQGK
+383 AITDGQGK

-407 LPGQEATLLLLE
+407 LPGQETTLLFWE

-430 IGKDGM
+430 VGKDGM

-478 IDFDNIISSAE
+478 IDFDSIIASAE
-489 EAARQHKYCYM
+489 EAARQHEYCYM

-521 ERSKKLLEEA
+521 ERSKILLEEA
-531 LKLNDWLIGKE
+531 LKLDEWLIEKE
-542 PKDEM
+542 IKDKM

-555 MQIMKRQRELT
+555 MQILKRQRELT
-566 ADERQML
+566 ADERQTL
-573 EDMLNDE
+573 EDMLNEE
-580 FAGDMVKAGV
+580 FAEDMVKAGV

-596 QEEFQQLFETMQE
+596 QGDFQQLFEKMQE
-609 GEKKSLKE
+609 WRSWRSLSCLRC
-617 FPIWRFVR
+617 PSQRSRPVCR
-625 ESEGV
+625 

>member
-1 MLTHEC
+1 MKIGVKME
-7 KGNASYK
+7 KVKDA
-14 HLSIKQ
+14 
-20 ENIDLYYKN
+20 IDTKAIEE
-29 KPRIFATVPLNHFK
+29 KALNHFK

-203 KGIKDFSFIAPSKYT
+203 KGVKEFSFIAPSKYV

-255 IFQREDDSEV
+255 IFQRDDDGEV

-296 MPMDNTDMKQATVKL
+296 MPMDNTDVEQATVKL

-342 DLQMKVHEKEYVEEL
+342 NLQMKVHEKEYVEEL

-369 MLETLHV
+369 VLEKLHV

-399 VGKGNMVN
+399 VGNGNMVN
-407 LPGQEATLLLLE
+407 LPGQETTLLLLE

-430 IGKDGM
+430 VGNDGM

-489 EAARQHKYCYM
+489 EAARQHEYCYM

-531 LKLNDWLIGKE
+531 LKLDEWLIGKE

-566 ADERQML
+566 ADERQTL
-573 EDMLNDE
+573 EDMLNNE

-609 GEKKSLKE
+609 DEKKSVKE

>member
-1 MLTHEC
+1 MKIGVKME
-7 KGNASYK
+7 KVKDA
-14 HLSIKQ
+14 
-20 ENIDLYYKN
+20 IDTKAIEE
-29 KPRIFATVPLNHFK
+29 KALNHFK

-203 KGIKDFSFIAPSKYT
+203 KGVKEFSFIAPSKYV

-255 IFQREDDSEV
+255 IFQRDDDGEV

-296 MPMDNTDMKQATVKL
+296 MPMDNTDVEQATVKL

-342 DLQMKVHEKEYVEEL
+342 NLQMKVHEKEYVEEL

-369 MLETLHV
+369 VLEKLHV

-399 VGKGNMVN
+399 VGNGNMVN
-407 LPGQEATLLLLE
+407 LPGQETTLLLLE

-430 IGKDGM
+430 VGKDGM

-453 SEDETINVSPYSY
+453 SENETINVSPYSY

-489 EAARQHKYCYM
+489 EAARQHEYCYM

-531 LKLNDWLIGKE
+531 LKLDEWLIGKE

-566 ADERQML
+566 ADERQTL

-609 GEKKSLKE
+609 DEKKSVKE

>member
-1 MLTHEC
+1 MEKMKEVVDTKAIEE
-7 KGNASYK
+7 KA
-14 HLSIKQ
+14 
-20 ENIDLYYKN
+20 
-29 KPRIFATVPLNHFK
+29 LNHFK

-73 DGIRDK
+73 DGIKDK
-79 EHLQGRVPIQIKGT
+79 EHLQGRVPVQIKGT
-93 EVGRFVTKKW
+93 EVDSFVTKKW
-103 KFKLEKAD
+103 KYKLEKAD

-123 VCQVKKDSKERML
+123 VCQVKRDSKDRML

-151 DMGKNA
+151 DMGKNE
-157 TRMTLFHPL
+157 TRKTLFHPL
-166 TEDLKEF
+166 TDDLKEF

-191 HSKLLSMEEALK
+191 HSNLLSMEEALK
-203 KGIKDFSFIAPSKYT
+203 KGIKEFSFIVPTKYA

-255 IFQREDDSEV
+255 IFQRDDDGEV
-265 RVGDKVYFKGYHN
+265 RVGDRVYFKGYHN
-278 EIKDGR
+278 EIKEGR

-296 MPMDNTDMKQATVKL
+296 MPMDNTDMEQTTVKL
-311 TTKAKYLKES
+311 ITKAKYLKES

-332 DTGVLSVGML
+332 DTGVLSVGKL
-342 DLQMKVHEKEYVEEL
+342 DLKMNVHEKEYVEEL
-357 RQKLIRWKELDN
+357 RQKLMRWKELDN
-369 MLETLHV
+369 VLDKLHV

-383 AITDDQGK
+383 AITDGQGK

-407 LPGQEATLLLLE
+407 LPGQETTLLFWE

-430 IGKDGM
+430 VGKDGM

-478 IDFDNIISSAE
+478 IDFDSIIASAE
-489 EAARQHKYCYM
+489 EAARQHEYCYM

-531 LKLNDWLIGKE
+531 LKLDEWLIEKE
-542 PKDEM
+542 IKDKM

-555 MQIMKRQRELT
+555 MQILKRQRELT
-566 ADERQML
+566 ADERQTL
-573 EDMLNDE
+573 EDMLNEE
-580 FAGDMVKAGV
+580 FAEDMVKAGV

-596 QEEFQQLFETMQE
+596 QGDFQQLFEKMQE
-609 GEKKSLKE
+609 DEKKSVKE

-625 ESEGV
+625 ESEGM

>member
-1 MLTHEC
+1 MKEAVDTKAIEE
-7 KGNASYK
+7 KA
-14 HLSIKQ
+14 
-20 ENIDLYYKN
+20 
-29 KPRIFATVPLNHFK
+29 LNHFK

-73 DGIRDK
+73 DGIKDK
-79 EHLQGRVPIQIKGT
+79 EHLQGRVPVQIKGT
-93 EVGRFVTKKW
+93 EVDSFVTKKW
-103 KFKLEKAD
+103 KYKLEKAD

-123 VCQVKKDSKERML
+123 VCQVKRDSKDRML

-151 DMGKNA
+151 DMGKNE
-157 TRMTLFHPL
+157 TRKTLFHPL
-166 TEDLKEF
+166 TDDLKEF

-191 HSKLLSMEEALK
+191 HSNLLSMEEALK
-203 KGIKDFSFIAPSKYT
+203 KGIKEFSFIVPTKYA

-255 IFQREDDSEV
+255 IFQRDDDGEV
-265 RVGDKVYFKGYHN
+265 RVGDRVYFKGYHN
-278 EIKDGR
+278 EIKEGR

-296 MPMDNTDMKQATVKL
+296 MPMDNTDMEQTTVKL
-311 TTKAKYLKES
+311 ITKAKYLKES

-332 DTGVLSVGML
+332 DTGVLSVGKL
-342 DLQMKVHEKEYVEEL
+342 DLKMNVHEKEYVEEL
-357 RQKLIRWKELDN
+357 RQKLMRWKELDN
-369 MLETLHV
+369 VLDKLHV

-383 AITDDQGK
+383 AITDGQGK

-407 LPGQEATLLLLE
+407 LPGQETTLLFWE

-430 IGKDGM
+430 VGKDGM

-478 IDFDNIISSAE
+478 IDFDSIIASAE
-489 EAARQHKYCYM
+489 EAARQHEYCYM

-531 LKLNDWLIGKE
+531 LKLDEWLIEKE
-542 PKDEM
+542 IKDKM

-555 MQIMKRQRELT
+555 MQILKRQRELT
-566 ADERQML
+566 ADERQTL
-573 EDMLNDE
+573 EDMLNEE
-580 FAGDMVKAGV
+580 FAEDMVKAGV

-596 QEEFQQLFETMQE
+596 RGDFQQLFEKMQE
-609 GEKKSLKE
+609 DEKKSVKE

-625 ESEGV
+625 ESEGM

>member
-1 MLTHEC
+1 ME
-7 KGNASYK
+7 KK
-14 HLSIKQ
+14 K
-20 ENIDLYYKN
+20 E
-29 KPRIFATVPLNHFK
+29 ATDTKAIEEKALNHFK
-43 SFIEDSK
+43 SFIENSK

-79 EHLQGRVPIQIKGT
+79 EHLQGRVPVQIKGT
-93 EVGRFVTKKW
+93 EVDRFITKKW

-123 VCQVKKDSKERML
+123 VCQIKKDSKERML
-136 FFRELLPDLV
+136 FFRELLPDPV
-146 NKLLR
+146 KKLLR
-151 DMGKNA
+151 DMEKNA

-191 HSKLLSMEEALK
+191 HSKMLSMEEALK
-203 KGIKDFSFIAPSKYT
+203 KGIKDFSFIAPSKYA

-255 IFQREDDSEV
+255 IFQRDDDGEV

-296 MPMDNTDMKQATVKL
+296 MPMDNTDMEQATVKL

-342 DLQMKVHEKEYVEEL
+342 DLQMKVHEKEYVEQL

-369 MLETLHV
+369 VLDKLHV

-407 LPGQEATLLLLE
+407 LPGQEATLLLWE
-419 IGNIKLLLWCA
+419 IGNIKLLLWCTV
-430 IGKDGM
+430 GKDGM

-478 IDFDNIISSAE
+478 VDFYNIIASAE
-489 EAARQHKYCYM
+489 EATRQHEYCYM

-531 LKLNDWLIGKE
+531 LKLDEWLIEKE

-555 MQIMKRQRELT
+555 MQIMKRLRELT
-566 ADERQML
+566 AEESQML
-573 EDMLNDE
+573 EDMLTDE
-580 FAGDMVKAGV
+580 LVGDMAKAGV

-596 QEEFQQLFETMQE
+596 QEDFQKLFGTME
-609 GEKKSLKE
+609 EDEKKSVKE
-617 FPIWRFVR
+617 FPIWRFVS
-625 ESEGV
+625 ESDGV

>member
-1 MLTHEC
+1 MKIGVTM
-7 KGNASYK
+7 KKVKDA
-14 HLSIKQ
+14 
-20 ENIDLYYKN
+20 IDTKAIEE
-29 KPRIFATVPLNHFK
+29 KALNHFK

-191 HSKLLSMEEALK
+191 HSKLLSMEEVLK

-239 KELDV
+239 KELEV

-407 LPGQEATLLLLE
+407 LPVQEATLLLLE

-580 FAGDMVKAGV
+580 FAGDIVKAGV

-609 GEKKSLKE
+609 DEKKSLKE